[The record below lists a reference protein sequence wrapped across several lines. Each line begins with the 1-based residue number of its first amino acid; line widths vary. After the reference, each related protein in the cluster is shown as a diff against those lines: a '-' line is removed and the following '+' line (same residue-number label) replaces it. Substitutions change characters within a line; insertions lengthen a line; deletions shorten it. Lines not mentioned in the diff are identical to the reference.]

1 VYADSPVVAVKSG
14 GPREIVVD
22 GETGYLVEGTSE
34 AFAFDNEP
42 K

>member
-1 VYADSPVVAVKSG
+1 MYVDSPVLAVKSG
-14 GPREIVVD
+14 EPRGIVVD